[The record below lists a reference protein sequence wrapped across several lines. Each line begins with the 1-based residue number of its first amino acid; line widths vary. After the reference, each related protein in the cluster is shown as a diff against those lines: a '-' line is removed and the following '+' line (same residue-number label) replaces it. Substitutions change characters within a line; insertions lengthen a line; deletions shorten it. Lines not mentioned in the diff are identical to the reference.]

1 MTSCKYSTA
10 CQHYHCHCSW
20 SQLKKLIIILNSVY
34 TYKQSK
40 RLIWLACK
48 VTTLLSLITLFLESC
63 CNPLQ
68 NSILNHDKKQG
79 VPKFVFFFFKQVS
92 CNCCNQYTC
101 TAKWCQ
107 QNSNACSY
115 ANKFKR
121 NINTLIGFF
130 NLLTGTLLANNIQ
143 RILMKNLSHQP
154 I

>member
-1 MTSCKYSTA
+1 MTKSRVY
-10 CQHYHCHCSW
+10 
-20 SQLKKLIIILNSVY
+20 LN
-34 TYKQSK
+34 
-40 RLIWLACK
+40 
-48 VTTLLSLITLFLESC
+48 LF
-63 CNPLQ
+63 
-68 NSILNHDKKQG
+68 
-79 VPKFVFFFFKQVS
+79 FFFFKQVS

-154 I
+154 IWSTCHQNSQDKSTPSGFVLFTQMYLFLKNSVINREWLKDYCICRATCTCTCKYMTSHK